1 MTPPDSA
8 DLSSC
13 DREPIHIPG
22 AIQPHGFL
30 LAAPG
35 LDAAVTHASEN
46 ARTLAGSGGRA
57 ALGRTWAEL
66 FGEDVAAVLRQAATD
81 PNFSVQPSSL
91 VRRWCPPGA
100 EPVELIAHRH
110 EGFVIVE
117 AEQPVETGD
126 LETAE
131 LHAELAPL
139 LNRMGGAATLADL
152 LGYVSGE
159 VRRITRFDRVQI
171 YQFDDEWNGNVIAES
186 RNDRLP
192 SYLGHRFPAADIPAQ
207 ARALYHINRLRLI
220 ASNDYTPVPL
230 LAARPGLPPL
240 DLTLSLLRGISPIH
254 LEYMRNM
261 GTGSS
266 MSASLICEG
275 RLWGLLS
282 CHSVEPRRLSFGVRS
297 ACDLLGQILSSQI
310 ATRENSRHLARQV
323 ELRRILAQLLT
334 GMTEKDD
341 FVTGIDGKAL
351 LDLTAAHGAALVRHD
366 EVTLFGV
373 TPETGAILA
382 LRDWVAPLCRDGLY
396 QTAALPSMYS
406 DSGDTLAGA
415 GGLLAV
421 SISPVD
427 ESYVLWFRA
436 ELVET
441 VLWGGDPHK
450 ASAPPAPGLRMHPR
464 QSFDTWKETVRGRS
478 VRWDEAELDAA
489 LGFRR
494 AVIDIV
500 LKQVSVKTRLLA
512 EVQRMNKELEAFAY
526 TVSHDLR
533 APFRHVRG
541 YAEVLQMEKASLL
554 DEEGLYL
561 LSKILKSTAYAGDLV
576 DTLLSFS
583 RMNLTPLTTEK
594 VDLGPLVERARSHA
608 MTHAGKRSIEW
619 RVGPLPEVLADTNLL
634 LLALQNLFENAVKYT
649 GKREH
654 AVIEVASREEPD
666 RHVISVKDNGAGFN
680 PAYNDKLFGVFQRLH
695 SSVEFPG
702 LGIGLASVRRIIERH
717 GGRVWAE
724 GAPGAGATFFF
735 SLPHEPPAPL
745 PASSHA

>member
-1 MTPPDSA
+1 MTPPEST
-8 DLSSC
+8 DLSGC

-22 AIQPHGFL
+22 TIQPHGFL

-35 LDAAVTHASEN
+35 LDAPVTHASEN
-46 ARTLAGSGGRA
+46 ARTLAGNDGRA
-57 ALGRTWAEL
+57 ALGLTWTAL
-66 FGEDVAAVLRQAATD
+66 FGPDIAATLRQAAED
-81 PNFSVQPSSL
+81 PNFSVQPASIAG
-91 VRRWCPPGA
+91 RWSVPGG
-100 EPVELIAHRH
+100 EPVELIAHRR

-117 AEQPVETGD
+117 AEQPVESGD
-126 LETAE
+126 LQAVE

-139 LNRMGGAATLADL
+139 LTRMSGAATLDDL
-152 LGYVSGE
+152 LNHVTKE

-171 YQFDDEWNGNVIAES
+171 YQFDEEWNGNVIAES
-186 RNDRLP
+186 TNGRLP

-207 ARALYHINRLRLI
+207 ARALYQINRLRLI
-220 ASNDYTPVPL
+220 GSNDYTPVPI
-230 LAARPGLPPL
+230 LAANSGLAPL
-240 DLTLSLLRGISPIH
+240 DLTLSLLRGISPVH

-266 MSASLICEG
+266 MSASLLCDG

-282 CHSVEPRRLSFGVRS
+282 CHSEKPRRLSFGVRS

-310 ATRENSRHLARQV
+310 STRENSRHLARQV
-323 ELRRILAQLLT
+323 QLRRILAQLLT
-334 GMTEKDD
+334 GMTECDD
-341 FVTGIDGKAL
+341 FVAGIDGESL
-351 LDLTAAHGAALVRHD
+351 RSLTAAHGVALIRHQ
-366 EVTLFGV
+366 EVTAFGT
-373 TPETGAILA
+373 TPDQAGIAA
-382 LRDWVAPLCRDGLY
+382 LRDWVAPLCRDGIY
-396 QTAALPSMYS
+396 HTSSLPTEYS
-406 DSGDTLAGA
+406 KSGDIADLP

-427 ESYVLWFRA
+427 ESYVLWFRT

-464 QSFDTWKETVRGRS
+464 QSFETWKETARGRS
-478 VRWDEAELDAA
+478 VRWDEAEIDAA

-500 LKQVSVKTRLLA
+500 LKQVAAKTRLLS

-541 YAEVLQMEKASLL
+541 YAEVLQMEKASQL
-554 DEEGLYL
+554 DEEGRYL
-561 LSKILKSTAYAGDLV
+561 LGKILKSTAYAGDLV
-576 DTLLSFS
+576 DTLLAFS
-583 RMNLTPLTTEK
+583 RMNLTPLTTES
-594 VDLGPLVERARSHA
+594 VDLAELVERARIHA
-608 MTHAGKRSIEW
+608 MIQAGERPIEW
-619 RVGPLPEVLADTNLL
+619 HIGPLPTVPADHKLL

-649 GKREH
+649 GKRSH
-654 AVIEVASREEPD
+654 PVIEVAAYEEPGG
-666 RHVISVKDNGAGFN
+666 HVVSVKDNGAGFN
-680 PAYNDKLFGVFQRLH
+680 PAYADKLFGVFQRLH

-724 GAPGAGATFFF
+724 GSPGAGATFFF